1 MIANHVCTQPL
12 KIKFGTN
19 HFFGLETLVPIQY
32 RERVKLL
39 KDLRVTDLKLELEKL
54 GLATSGVKAV
64 LAERLQKHFKDKG
77 IDLDTYDFNAPEE
90 ATLPETPSSKEVKK
104 SDSVKTDLEKV
115 EAEKSSEPVLPEKPS
130 EIKEILPPAAL
141 KRPREEENISLDSAK
156 KAKLDI
162 FEETL
167 EQNINPNSI
176 NTKIDTANEDD
187 DKKNQNV
194 VKTKENNLG
203 RESAEVS
210 VKGRVCKSG
219 RFWKSERDR
228 FRSVIKSK
236 GLKQNFKLEMKR
248 KEDLKRVKAYEQSL
262 KDSAKKEK
270 EDLRARQE
278 ENKKKRDENQRKAEV
293 YQEVFMNFKL
303 SLDFSKEIYFSTF

>member
-1 MIANHVCTQPL
+1 MSDI
-12 KIKFGTN
+12 
-19 HFFGLETLVPIQY
+19 
-32 RERVKLL
+32 KLL

-77 IDLDTYDFNAPEE
+77 IDLNTYDFNAPEE
-90 ATLPETPSSKEVKK
+90 ATLLETPSSKELKK
-104 SDSVKTDLEKV
+104 FDSVKTDLEKV
-115 EAEKSSEPVLPEKPS
+115 EAEKSSEPVLPENLL
-130 EIKEILPPAAL
+130 ILKNYYLQPPW
-141 KRPREEENISLDSAK
+141 EEENISLDSAK

-162 FEETL
+162 SEETL

-194 VKTKENNLG
+194 VKTKENNPG

-303 SLDFSKEIYFSTF
+303 Y

>member
-1 MIANHVCTQPL
+1 MKEKENIRVDFIASNERAYQSLENYEDITFVISRNHLFKSAKGAINLPDL
-12 KIKFGTN
+12 FIKQA
-19 HFFGLETLVPIQY
+19 HF
-32 RERVKLL
+32 
-39 KDLRVTDLKLELEKL
+39 EKL
-54 GLATSGVKAV
+54 RRSRECHYRTLEWKKHHIRRFFDQDKNCISQKMAQRRSKRTAAAT
-64 LAERLQKHFKDKG
+64 AESRIARAIEDESEDSNDSNYG
-77 IDLDTYDFNAPEE
+77 ADNNSV
-90 ATLPETPSSKEVKK
+90 SS
-104 SDSVKTDLEKV
+104 SD
-115 EAEKSSEPVLPEKPS
+115 
-130 EIKEILPPAAL
+130 
-141 KRPREEENISLDSAK
+141 REEENISLDSAK

-162 FEETL
+162 SEETL

-194 VKTKENNLG
+194 VKTKENNPG

-293 YQEVFMNFKL
+293 YQEVCMNFKL
-303 SLDFSKEIYFSTF
+303 YLG

>member
-1 MIANHVCTQPL
+1 MEKVEAEKCPDESPLPEAASELNISDSFSSDLENVEKVKRTEEPALTEANS
-12 KIKFGTN
+12 
-19 HFFGLETLVPIQY
+19 E
-32 RERVKLL
+32 VK
-39 KDLRVTDLKLELEKL
+39 KSDIVSPDLKEVEEKK
-54 GLATSGVKAV
+54 S
-64 LAERLQKHFKDKG
+64 
-77 IDLDTYDFNAPEE
+77 PEE
-90 ATLPETPSSKEVKK
+90 ATLPETPSSKELKK
-104 SDSVKTDLEKV
+104 SDSVKNDLEKV

-130 EIKEILPPAAL
+130 EIKELLPPAAL

-162 FEETL
+162 SEETL

-176 NTKIDTANEDD
+176 STKIDTTNEDD

-194 VKTKENNLG
+194 VKTKENNPG

-270 EDLRARQE
+270 EDLRARKE
-278 ENKKKRDENQRKAEV
+278 ENKKKREENQRKAEV
-293 YQEVFMNFKL
+293 YQEIKNPAKL
-303 SLDFSKEIYFSTF
+303 KRMKQKQLRMVAKRDVLKM